1 MGKRMK
7 DETQAKPAGNA
18 EESGKTEITCSRG
31 MAGWLAANDVSLAFT
46 SYQTGQ
52 LFLIGA
58 QQGGVL
64 SVNQVGFQRAMGL
77 WANQQ
82 RVYLAALAQIWR
94 LENMLKAGERANT
107 HFDRCYLPRN
117 AQTTGDLD
125 VHELTVQ
132 PNGRV
137 IFVNTSYSCLAEL
150 DLVHSFRPLW
160 KPTFISKLAPEDR
173 CHLNGMAVVDD
184 KPRYVTAVCRS
195 DIVNGWRDRRAEG
208 GVLIDVSDD
217 RVVTE
222 KLSMP
227 HSPRMSR
234 GALWVLNSGTGHLCR
249 IDRDSGALE
258 EIAFLPGFLRG
269 LAFHANAAI
278 VGLSLPRDKSFAGLD
293 LDRNLQKK
301 DADPW
306 CGIQVI
312 DLRTGDVLQWI
323 RLEGV
328 VRELFD
334 VAILPG
340 VRCPMAIGPH
350 SQEFS
355 TTVTRVESYGSLD
368 Q

>member
-1 MGKRMK
+1 MNESQFMPNGKA
-7 DETQAKPAGNA
+7 D
-18 EESGKTEITCSRG
+18 ESGKTDITCSRG
-31 MAGWLAANDVSLAFT
+31 MAGWLVTNDVSIAFT

-52 LFLIGA
+52 LFLVGA

-82 RVYLAALAQIWR
+82 RIYLAAVAQIWR
-94 LENMLKAGERANT
+94 LENMLKNGERANT
-107 HFDRCYLPRN
+107 HFDRCYVPRN

-125 VHELTVQ
+125 VHELMVQ
-132 PNGRV
+132 SNGRL

-150 DLVHSFRPLW
+150 DMVHSFRPLW

-173 CHLNGMAVVDD
+173 CHLNGMAIQND

-195 DIVNGWRDRRAEG
+195 DVVNGWRDRRAEG
-208 GVLIDVSDD
+208 GVLIDVGDN
-217 RVVTE
+217 RVVSE

-227 HSPRMSR
+227 HSPRLWQDT
-234 GALWVLNSGTGHLCR
+234 LWVLNSGTGHLCR
-249 IDRDSGALE
+249 VDTESGVLE

-269 LAFHANAAI
+269 LAFYSNAAI

-293 LDRNLQKK
+293 LDRNLHKK

-312 DLRTGDVLQWI
+312 DLRNGDVLQWI
-323 RLEGV
+323 RLEGM

-334 VAILPG
+334 VAVIPN
-340 VRCPMAIGPH
+340 VRCPMAIGLH
-350 SQEFS
+350 TQELS
-355 TTVTRVESYGSLD
+355 ATVTRTEAYGSLD
-368 Q
+368 HV